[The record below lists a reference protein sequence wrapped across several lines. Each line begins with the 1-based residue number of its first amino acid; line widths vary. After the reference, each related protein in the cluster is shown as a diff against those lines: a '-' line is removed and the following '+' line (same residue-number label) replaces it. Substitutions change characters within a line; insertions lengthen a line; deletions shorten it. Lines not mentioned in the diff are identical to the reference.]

1 MEARSG
7 NLGIE
12 AVEIEELRQVREE
25 ISCPKIIGASR
36 LFDGWLA
43 DLFDRPVERAAR
55 LDTFELA

>member
-36 LFDGWLA
+36 LFDGWLTGFLTGWLSA
-43 DLFDRPVERAAR
+43 
-55 LDTFELA
+55 